1 MTLLDDEARALF
13 TGPDEYTGCPHPQRA
28 DR

>member
-1 MTLLDDEARALF
+1 MTVLDDEARGPF
-13 TGPDEYTGCPHPQRA
+13 TGPDEYTGGPYPQRE